1 MRVLLV
7 SATENEIKPCLNHF
21 EDTWK
26 KNSFLEYEKDGL
38 QISPLVTGIS
48 SMMMAFALARYQQ
61 IPKLSFI
68 IHAGVS
74 GSYHATLP
82 PGSLVEVISEE
93 WADLGAEN
101 QQGELIDAF
110 TLGLLDKNRF
120 PYQNGKILKTHK
132 TIQTNLK
139 QVHGLSVNKT
149 SGNQFTIDQIIN
161 KFNGDVESMEGI
173 GLFYACRTLD
183 VPFLSIRSISNY
195 VEPRNKEN
203 WQLQKAI
210 EQLNIE
216 LINILNKLQ

>member
-1 MRVLLV
+1 MCIR
-7 SATENEIKPCLNHF
+7 
-21 EDTWK
+21 D
-26 KNSFLEYEKDGL
+26 
-38 QISPLVTGIS
+38 
-48 SMMMAFALARYQQ
+48 R
-61 IPKLSFI
+61 
-68 IHAGVS
+68 
-74 GSYHATLP
+74 
-82 PGSLVEVISEE
+82 E

-161 KFNGDVESMEGI
+161 KFKGDVESMEGI